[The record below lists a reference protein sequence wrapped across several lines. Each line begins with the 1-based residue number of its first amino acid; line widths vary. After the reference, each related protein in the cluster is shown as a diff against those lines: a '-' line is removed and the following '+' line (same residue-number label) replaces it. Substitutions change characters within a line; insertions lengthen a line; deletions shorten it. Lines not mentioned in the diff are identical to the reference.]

1 MDPISITGIAALDA
15 ALTGAGVGAVGGLV
29 TGKSP
34 LKGALLGGAVG
45 GGGSLLGLG
54 GAPIAGSAG
63 GTMDA
68 QMVQDAANAYIKAG
82 YTPEQALG
90 FIDQATKNV
99 GGSAMN
105 TLYGDAGATL
115 QSAAQGPFSASSG
128 GILDYMKSNPS
139 VVLAGGT
146 KLYDV
151 ANQQHPLVNAP
162 SGGVSKGKGS
172 SEYQPLLNIEIPK
185 QKYPHS
191 LLLG

>member
-29 TGKSP
+29 TGNDP

-68 QMVQDAANAYIKAG
+68 QMVQDAANAYVNAG

-99 GGSAMN
+99 GGTAMN

-128 GILDYMKSNPS
+128 GMLDWMKSNPS
-139 VVLAGGT
+139 TTLTAGT
-146 KLYDV
+146 KLYDM
-151 ANQQHPLVNAP
+151 ANQQQPLVTAPNA
-162 SGGVSKGKGS
+162 GVNRGKGV
-172 SEYQPLLNIEIPK
+172 SEYQPILNIEIPK
-185 QKYPHS
+185 QRYPHS